1 MGRHRGRPSADPLA
15 APGGRRP
22 PRRPRGAAGRSRLIP
37 AADGRPD
44 GDEEIAA
51 LGRARLAVTAAF
63 TPRGLVAAAWV
74 ARIPQIKERLGLSEG
89 AMGVALLGAPVGVV
103 AAVRFA
109 GWAVA
114 RWGSRAT
121 TLGAG
126 FAAAAEG

>member
-1 MGRHRGRPSADPLA
+1 MAT
-15 APGGRRP
+15 
-22 PRRPRGAAGRSRLIP
+22 
-37 AADGRPD
+37 
-44 GDEEIAA
+44 EEIAA

-114 RWGSRAT
+114 GGAAGPRPSAPVSPPRRRAD
-121 TLGAG
+121 GAPP
-126 FAAAAEG
+126 